1 MANYLVASGSRKI
14 SDFEIAQYP
23 IPGEG
28 TGLASSSVLPL
39 VIGDTFPANNA
50 TTVQIQTRDFIDA
63 LVFNASGSYTGNN
76 QFSGS
81 NSFTGSVT
89 IENTFLDL
97 PFLTPE
103 GEQYY
108 TNIRGGMVAVAD
120 FNNPSLVNGFRIRA
134 TNGQGFIIED
144 VITAAP
150 LPAATSSI
158 MTFGPLGGRV
168 DILRETHFSQNVV
181 ITGSLTAL
189 EIFTTYE
196 TASILY
202 SSGSTKF
209 GDTMD
214 DIHSFTGSVKLSG
227 SIEIVDG
234 GTIDGIDLSVYSQS
248 LSAESQSFAQRN
260 TDLEFFSSSQYN
272 TDSSSFEDRATDLE
286 FFSSSQYNTDSSSF
300 EDRDT
305 LLEFFS
311 SSQYNT
317 DSSSFEDRATDL
329 EFFSSSQYNTDSQSL
344 EDRLTQNEGD
354 ISLLSGSYETFS
366 GSQYNADSSSFE
378 DRATDLEFFSSSQY
392 NTDSSSFEDRNA
404 DLEFFSSSQY
414 NNDSSSFEDRNTDLE
429 FFSSS
434 QYNTDSQSFE
444 DRVTQNEGDISLLSG
459 SYETFSGSQYNTD
472 SSSFEGR
479 VTDIESFSSSLD
491 NTYASDAE
499 LAAVSQSFETDI
511 DTLSGSIS
519 SRFDGNETDIDNLQ
533 TDSGSFSTR
542 VTTNETNI
550 SQNTGDI
557 SILSASFETTSS
569 KLVDGSGSF
578 STRVTDQESFSSSFD
593 SNVLTYIDSVGVF
606 SGSEQVDADTI
617 TNFDS
622 NVLTY
627 NNSLGVVSGSS
638 QVVFNDVSLNPF
650 VSTSA
655 AISASNHFVPSD
667 NEVYDLGT
675 PTQRWRDLYL
685 SGSTIDLGGLLIQR
699 TADGNVQFIDS
710 ASQSTKSVTI
720 DSITGSLDISGGL
733 VVNDI
738 VTIGTSNANARIF
751 RVYGSG
757 DLVQITST
765 NDGVGGAQI
774 DLTHESATPADG
786 DNLGIINFGGFD
798 SGLNPTQYANI
809 KALASSVSSETG
821 ELHFGTRQ
829 NSSTY
834 NGSNM
839 ILGSNGDLNI
849 SGNVTAS
856 GAISASGELVGTSLD
871 LRTYNDT
878 SFPRKNYS
886 DTLNYGNYLTGSS
899 GGIVIPS
906 GYLYPN
912 AVYLFTI
919 GNTSIFE
926 DSDVTY
932 FRAATTI
939 FTGPESGSV
948 WGTFVDVPTTT
959 GNPTDITVGVT
970 PHGGTGVRVKITN
983 GPDYDGTPTT
993 QLKVTATMISEID
1006 M

>member
-14 SDFEIAQYP
+14 SQLEIATNP
-23 IPGEG
+23 VPAG
-28 TGLASSSVLPL
+28 SSSVMPL
-39 VIGDTFPANNA
+39 VIGDSFPITNG
-50 TTVQIQTRDFIDA
+50 TTVQITPDSFLSN
-63 LVFNASGSYTGNN
+63 LVFDANETYTGTNT
-76 QFSGS
+76 FSGNNTFS
-81 NSFTGSVT
+81 GTNSFNAPSTLFNNDRTSVT
-89 IENTFLDL
+89 YQTLVQGANIEMFNFTGNDSLRIRVDNGNGVQFDDFNGASYDTFLKVD
-97 PFLTPE
+97 
-103 GEQYY
+103 
-108 TNIRGGMVAVAD
+108 TN
-120 FNNPSLVNGFRIRA
+120 
-134 TNGQGFIIED
+134 QGNVKIN
-144 VITAAP
+144 
-150 LPAATSSI
+150 
-158 MTFGPLGGRV
+158 
-168 DILRETHFSQNVV
+168 RETHFSNDVY
-181 ITGSLTAL
+181 ITGSLRVQ
-189 EIFTTYE
+189 EVFYVFE
-196 TASILY
+196 TASILN
-202 SSGSTKF
+202 SSGSTIF
-209 GDTMD
+209 GDTGD
-214 DIHSFTGSVKLSG
+214 DTHQFSG
-227 SIEIVDG
+227 SI
-234 GTIDGIDLSVYSQS
+234 
-248 LSAESQSFAQRN
+248 
-260 TDLEFFSSSQYN
+260 
-272 TDSSSFEDRATDLE
+272 
-286 FFSSSQYNTDSSSF
+286 
-300 EDRDT
+300 
-305 LLEFFS
+305 
-311 SSQYNT
+311 
-317 DSSSFEDRATDL
+317 
-329 EFFSSSQYNTDSQSL
+329 
-344 EDRLTQNEGD
+344 
-354 ISLLSGSYETFS
+354 LLSGSLSIIDGATLDGVDLSVFSASVQTES
-366 GSQYNADSSSFE
+366 GS
-378 DRATDLEFFSSSQY
+378 FS
-392 NTDSSSFEDRNA
+392 A
-404 DLEFFSSSQY
+404 
-414 NNDSSSFEDRNTDLE
+414 
-429 FFSSS
+429 
-434 QYNTDSQSFE
+434 
-444 DRVTQNEGDISLLSG
+444 RVT
-459 SYETFSGSQYNTD
+459 T
-472 SSSFEGR
+472 
-479 VTDIESFSSSLD
+479 
-491 NTYASDAE
+491 
-499 LAAVSQSFETDI
+499 
-511 DTLSGSIS
+511 
-519 SRFDGNETDIDNLQ
+519 NETDISNLQ

-542 VTTNETNI
+542 VTTNET
-550 SQNTGDI
+550 DI
-557 SILSASFETTSS
+557 SNLQT
-569 KLVDGSGSF
+569 DSGSF
-578 STRVTDQESFSSSFD
+578 STRVTTNETDISNLQTDSGSFSTRVTTNETDISNLQTDSGSFSTRVTTLEGSVSGLSSDSASFSTRVTTNETDISNLQTDSGSFSTRVTNQESFSSSFNA
-593 SNVLTYIDSVGVF
+593 NVLAYNNSVGIV
-606 SGSEQVDADTI
+606 SSSQQINADSI

-627 NNSLGVVSGSS
+627 NNSLGVVSSS
-638 QVVFNDVSLNPF
+638 QQINADSVTNFDSNVLTYIDSLGVVSGSVVFNDVIFNPF